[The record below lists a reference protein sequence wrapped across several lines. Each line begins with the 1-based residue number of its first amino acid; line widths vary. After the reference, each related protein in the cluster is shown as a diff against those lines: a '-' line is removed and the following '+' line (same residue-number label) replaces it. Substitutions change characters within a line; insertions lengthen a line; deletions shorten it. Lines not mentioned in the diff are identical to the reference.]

1 MGQQAGLLYGVGSMS
16 FNGTSKERDKYQ
28 IISHRKPTSVWHSTV
43 LKGSCNE
50 QAIDQY
56 LFLRHFLYKTLV
68 FTKAG
73 DVRFLG
79 SQ

>member
-1 MGQQAGLLYGVGSMS
+1 MELAR
-16 FNGTSKERDKYQ
+16 KETNTKF
-28 IISHRKPTSVWHSTV
+28 ISHRKPTSVWHGTV

-50 QAIDQY
+50 QAVDRY